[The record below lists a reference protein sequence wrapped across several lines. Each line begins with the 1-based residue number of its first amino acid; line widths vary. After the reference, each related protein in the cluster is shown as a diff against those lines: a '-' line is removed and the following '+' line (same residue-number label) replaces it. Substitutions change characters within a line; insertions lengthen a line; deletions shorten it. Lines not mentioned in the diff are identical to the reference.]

1 MIDRYAT
8 KDMKRIWSDQNKFK
22 TWEKVEIAVAEAMVE
37 KGIVPKKSFEVI
49 KKNVEVLNTVK
60 LDKLMLTSEE
70 NIVYVSFSVQ
80 YRISNLEHYLFYKK
94 SV

>member
-8 KDMKRIWSDQNKFK
+8 EDMKRIWSDQNKFK

-49 KKNVEVLNTVK
+49 KKKSKFNVE
-60 LDKLMLTSEE
+60 
-70 NIVYVSFSVQ
+70 
-80 YRISNLEHYLFYKK
+80 RILEIE
-94 SV
+94 S